1 MRVWMAA
8 CGLGG
13 GSYALVL
20 EGKDI
25 CSTAPLACF
34 QSGTCESIESII

>member
-1 MRVWMAA
+1 MEMRVG

-20 EGKDI
+20 EGKSRHLYRFTYNGDFNR
-25 CSTAPLACF
+25 S
-34 QSGTCESIESII
+34 ESII